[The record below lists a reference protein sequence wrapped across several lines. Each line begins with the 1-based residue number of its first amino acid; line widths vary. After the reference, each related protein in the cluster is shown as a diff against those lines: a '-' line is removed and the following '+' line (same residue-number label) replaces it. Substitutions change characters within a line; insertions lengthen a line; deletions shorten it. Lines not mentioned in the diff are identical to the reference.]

1 MGFKVTS
8 LKCTKDVYFPDIDL
22 LGNAIMSLVWKEG
35 CYIGEIIL
43 HLYYIHWCKFHLQV
57 K

>member
-43 HLYYIHWCKFHLQV
+43 HL
-57 K
+57 

>member
-1 MGFKVTS
+1 MGFKVTR

-35 CYIGEIIL
+35 CYFGENNFEPLL
-43 HLYYIHWCKFHLQV
+43 HSLV
-57 K
+57 